1 VENTRE
7 QPLGEAE
14 AAPAAPNGEN
24 GFCTPSDTLSVHAAA
39 APDFDPDTPGTQ
51 VQAGTVVQLS
61 GSCVEVIV
69 MRDCDSTINDV
80 SDFRWSLT
88 FEPPAG
94 VLTDITSN
102 LQDANTLTPHFVA
115 SDEGTYRAR
124 LRGEHPRLG
133 ARASQVAIT
142 ATPRPAVLLARTGT
156 ITFLR
161 VHDVGT
167 GFGPPTD
174 SIDVEAVIKLNT
186 APTEAYGFQLR
197 NDRHRPSHEGM
208 LDLLRDAFFHNREVS
223 IDYSIIPG
231 RRNGVILRVALA
243 V

>member
-1 VENTRE
+1 
-7 QPLGEAE
+7 L
-14 AAPAAPNGEN
+14 
-24 GFCTPSDTLSVHAAA
+24 
-39 APDFDPDTPGTQ
+39 
-51 VQAGTVVQLS
+51 QLT
-61 GSCVEVIV
+61 GSCVEVIIT
-69 MRDCDSTINDV
+69 RDCDVNTNEV
-80 SDFRWSLT
+80 SDFTWSLT

-94 VLTDITSN
+94 VPTDITSR
-102 LQDANTLTPHFVA
+102 LQDANTLSPQFLA

-133 ARASQVAIT
+133 VRSSQVVIT

-161 VHDVGT
+161 VHDVGS

-174 SIDVEAVIKLNT
+174 SIDVEAVIKLDT
-186 APTEAYGFQLR
+186 APAEAYGFQLR

-208 LDLLRDAFFHNREVS
+208 LDLLKDAFFHNHAVS

-231 RRNGVILRVALA
+231 RDNGVILRVALA
-243 V
+243 A